1 VPGYPVTPALF
12 IAAAVAIVL
21 NTVVARPVQA
31 LIGLGIVASGLPAY
45 FVWMWLARR
54 SPGSDVVAP

>member
-1 VPGYPVTPALF
+1 
-12 IAAAVAIVL
+12 
-21 NTVVARPVQA
+21 VARPVQA

-45 FVWMWLARR
+45 FVWTWLARR